1 LFGFAAMSCATFREL
16 LDLSMRYFSL
26 TMLNIDVKVFEGAE
40 SCLLEFVVD
49 QLPADVRA
57 FFLERDVAS
66 IVMTVSDFALPVV
79 ARYADQMAVEAT
91 LDKDIVAPLLEL
103 LPGGNREFGRAH
115 NRLYFPRAMFDEPL
129 PQADS
134 HTLQMCMAQC
144 DVLMQRNEQRR
155 GITAVVRS
163 KLFRE
168 SGRFPSLP
176 EVAAELDVHPRT
188 LRRQL
193 ADEGT
198 SFRALLN
205 EARSTLAVD
214 LLRNVGLT
222 VDEVSKRLGY
232 TDTSTFCHAFKRW
245 HGVPPSAYPRGAT
258 ASR

>member
-1 LFGFAAMSCATFREL
+1 MSCATFREL
-16 LDLSMRYFSL
+16 LDVSMRYFSL

-40 SCLLEFVVD
+40 TCLLEFVVD

-79 ARYADQMAVEAT
+79 ARYAAQLTVEAT
-91 LDKDIVAPLLEL
+91 FDEELVAPLLDL
-103 LPGGNREFGRAH
+103 LPDVTREFGRAH
-115 NRLYFPRAMFDEPL
+115 NRLHFPRAMFDEPL
-129 PQADS
+129 PQADK
-134 HTLQMCMAQC
+134 HTLELCVAQC

-168 SGRFPSLP
+168 SGGFPTLS
-176 EVAAELDVHPRT
+176 EVATELDVHPRT

-193 ADEGT
+193 TEEGT

-205 EARSTLAVD
+205 EARSALAVD
-214 LLRNVGLT
+214 LLCNVGLT

-245 HGVPPSAYPRGAT
+245 HGVPPSGYPR
-258 ASR
+258 

>member
-1 LFGFAAMSCATFREL
+1 
-16 LDLSMRYFSL
+16 
-26 TMLNIDVKVFEGAE
+26 
-40 SCLLEFVVD
+40 
-49 QLPADVRA
+49 
-57 FFLERDVAS
+57 
-66 IVMTVSDFALPVV
+66 
-79 ARYADQMAVEAT
+79 
-91 LDKDIVAPLLEL
+91 
-103 LPGGNREFGRAH
+103 
-115 NRLYFPRAMFDEPL
+115 
-129 PQADS
+129 
-134 HTLQMCMAQC
+134 MCVAQC

-168 SGRFPSLP
+168 SGRFPTLP

-193 ADEGT
+193 AEERT

-232 TDTSTFCHAFKRW
+232 TDSSTFCHAFKRW
-245 HGVPPSAYPRGAT
+245 HGLPPSAYPRTG
-258 ASR
+258 